1 MPQRINIDVV
11 KAFATTPEVARAAIS
26 FPSGTD
32 LTIYPNGV
40 SATTVTRLAVA
51 RTPGGDP
58 LWTTRG
64 VGGFINVYAPDIRA
78 VLQSGVQYYYSISIE
93 DPGSFGITN
102 KSSTFLAEGTFLI
115 SNAVAPEV
123 TKFDEQYIEGATLP
137 ILKLKQAEY
146 DSLAQPEAGRP
157 YLIYDLTITP
167 PYMQDGAFPIVAVYI
182 GEDLQY
188 FRDPENPTGPVDPDP
203 EGPAPSSGAAAQW

>member
-1 MPQRINIDVV
+1 MPQRINIDVA
-11 KAFATTPEVARAAIS
+11 KAFATTPEVAKQAIS
-26 FPSGTD
+26 FPAGTD

-40 SATTVTRLAVA
+40 SATTITRLAVA
-51 RTPGGDP
+51 KTPGGDP

-78 VLQSGVQYYYSISIE
+78 ILSSGVQYYYSISIE
-93 DPGSFGITN
+93 DPASFGITN

-123 TKFDEQYIEGATLP
+123 TRFDETLIEGATLP
-137 ILKLKQAEY
+137 IVKLKQTEY
-146 DSLAQPEAGRP
+146 NSLVQPEPGRP
-157 YLIYDLTITP
+157 YLIYDLTVEP

-182 GEDLQY
+182 G
-188 FRDPENPTGPVDPDP
+188 
-203 EGPAPSSGAAAQW
+203 